1 MQDSKTDPTI
11 VTVHVPGSAD
21 PVDVIV
27 ALVDSAVQAL
37 EAIGADP
44 AAALE
49 AAATSYR
56 KQQQRH
62 DEQQAQPVAV
72 PEHGDVRYR
81 SPGGVA

>member
-1 MQDSKTDPTI
+1 MADEESGPII
-11 VTVHVPGSAD
+11 VSVHVPGRTN

-27 ALVDSAVQAL
+27 ALIDSAVQAL
-37 EAIGADP
+37 QSIGADP